1 MRKFLNGLVKVQYV
15 NERYVVS
22 GRELHKKC
30 KVKKDFT
37 DWIKDQLENTDAT
50 IDNDYTIWWTK
61 ENKANQL
68 NDFNNLNNPFKV
80 VVETDNIKQMVKKG
94 FQQDYYLTLD
104 IAKEICMVMGVAPRT
119 NAETKALSKEIR
131 KYFIEC
137 EKYIDETRQR
147 ELFNQWRREE
157 SKKTNEFFDL
167 LGDDNKC
174 KRFSIAIYNLVSYL
188 RALDHR
194 YKKEDLY
201 RMYRKG
207 TDIESWVL
215 YLEVED
221 NLITF
226 TKTFMAIG
234 REDYMASA
242 INLLHEYYIGDID
255 NYKEYIKTHKVYR

>member
-22 GRELHKKC
+22 GRELHDKC
-30 KVKKDFT
+30 KVQKDFT
-37 DWIKDQLENTDAT
+37 TWIKDQLMYTDSEEKDFT
-50 IDNDYTIWWTK
+50 RIWTDTRVK
-61 ENKANQL
+61 HSNCNV
-68 NDFNNLNNPFKV
+68 PFKEEV
-80 VVETDNIKQMVKKG
+80 DFTTFEPL
-94 FQQDYYLTLD
+94 QDKWAYKSDYLLTLD

-234 REDYMASA
+234 REDYMTSA
-242 INLLHEYYIGDID
+242 INLLHEYYIGDMD
-255 NYKEYIKTHKVYR
+255 NYKEYLKTHKVFK

>member
-1 MRKFLNGLVKVQYV
+1 MKRFLNGLVKVQYV

-22 GRELHKKC
+22 GRELHEKC
-30 KVKKDFT
+30 KVQKDFS
-37 DWIKDQLENTDAT
+37 DWIKDQLERTDAIEGT
-50 IDNDYTIWWTK
+50 EFTT
-61 ENKANQL
+61 L
-68 NDFNNLNNPFKV
+68 
-80 VVETDNIKQMVKKG
+80 KG
-94 FQQDYYLTLD
+94 KTSEVGGRPTLEYYLTLD
-104 IAKEICMVMGVAPRT
+104 IAKEICMIMGVAPRT
-119 NAETKALSKEIR
+119 NAETRKLSKEIR

-137 EKYIDETRQR
+137 ERYIDETKQR

-242 INLLHEYYIGDID
+242 INLLHEYYIGDMD
-255 NYKEYIKTHKVYR
+255 NYKEYIKTHQVYR

>member
-1 MRKFLNGLVKVQYV
+1 M
-15 NERYVVS
+15 
-22 GRELHKKC
+22 
-30 KVKKDFT
+30 
-37 DWIKDQLENTDAT
+37 KDQLERTDAIEGT
-50 IDNDYTIWWTK
+50 EFTT
-61 ENKANQL
+61 L
-68 NDFNNLNNPFKV
+68 
-80 VVETDNIKQMVKKG
+80 KG
-94 FQQDYYLTLD
+94 KTSEVGGRPTLEYYLTLD
-104 IAKEICMVMGVAPRT
+104 IAKEICMIMGVAPRT
-119 NAETKALSKEIR
+119 NAETRKLSKEIR

-137 EKYIDETRQR
+137 ERYIDETKQR

-242 INLLHEYYIGDID
+242 INLLHEYYIGDMD
-255 NYKEYIKTHKVYR
+255 NYKEYIKTHQVYR

>member
-1 MRKFLNGLVKVQYV
+1 MKRFLNGLVKVQYV

-22 GRELHKKC
+22 GRELHDKC
-30 KVKKDFT
+30 KVQKDFS
-37 DWIKDQLENTDAT
+37 DWIKDQLERTDAIEGT
-50 IDNDYTIWWTK
+50 EFTT
-61 ENKANQL
+61 L
-68 NDFNNLNNPFKV
+68 
-80 VVETDNIKQMVKKG
+80 KG
-94 FQQDYYLTLD
+94 KTSEVGGRPTLEYYLTLD
-104 IAKEICMVMGVAPRT
+104 IAKEICMIMGVAPRT
-119 NAETKALSKEIR
+119 NAETRKLSKEIR
-131 KYFIEC
+131 RYFIEC
-137 EKYIDETRQR
+137 ERYIDETKQR

-255 NYKEYIKTHKVYR
+255 NYKEYIKTHQVYR